1 MVTKFQLIDSEGK
14 VLADGEIENG
24 IYRVF
29 SSEFSNGYAE
39 FENLEDIVWGQR
51 DTALFCSP
59 ASTRQLGLFGK
70 IRITHD
76 PMRGDAA
83 TRPLHHHNERYKTP
97 YQRRNP

>member
-39 FENLEDIVWGQR
+39 FENLD
-51 DTALFCSP
+51 DLFATCGGNAIQPEMFSSP
-59 ASTRQLGLFGK
+59 ASTRQLGLFSK
-70 IRITHD
+70 K
-76 PMRGDAA
+76 
-83 TRPLHHHNERYKTP
+83 E
-97 YQRRNP
+97 

>member
-39 FENLEDIVWGQR
+39 FENLDDTVCYVWGQR
-51 DTALFCSP
+51 DTA
-59 ASTRQLGLFGK
+59 
-70 IRITHD
+70 
-76 PMRGDAA
+76 
-83 TRPLHHHNERYKTP
+83 
-97 YQRRNP
+97 

>member
-39 FENLEDIVWGQR
+39 FENLEDMFAKCGGVAIQPEC
-51 DTALFCSP
+51 CSSQP
-59 ASTRQLGLFGK
+59 CVAHGS
-70 IRITHD
+70 
-76 PMRGDAA
+76 
-83 TRPLHHHNERYKTP
+83 
-97 YQRRNP
+97 

>member
-39 FENLEDIVWGQR
+39 FENLDDMFAKCGGVAIQPM
-51 DTALFCSP
+51 LFESP
-59 ASTRQLGLFGK
+59 ARTRQLDLFG
-70 IRITHD
+70 
-76 PMRGDAA
+76 
-83 TRPLHHHNERYKTP
+83 NEE
-97 YQRRNP
+97 